1 MGPYRKHK
9 RDLDTVSHFVRFMNL
24 LAVSRITSNLNHA
37 DPIASRITKNQNPT
51 DSISRISYNQNP
63 NSYDYSEEEEDF
75 TLETVEDC
83 FDDVPKP
90 RFGLVVKI
98 TKDVTCESEIN
109 CPVPVSPENYYFQS
123 RQTGEGFTSSAPR

>member
-1 MGPYRKHK
+1 MSIQKIYNFTFLSWKP
-9 RDLDTVSHFVRFMNL
+9 DNL
-24 LAVSRITSNLNHA
+24 YYHNY
-37 DPIASRITKNQNPT
+37 K
-51 DSISRISYNQNP
+51 
-63 NSYDYSEEEEDF
+63 EEEDF

-123 RQTGEGFTSSAPR
+123 RQTGEGFRSSATPDCRVIVNWSLTRYELMKIK

>member
-1 MGPYRKHK
+1 MGE
-9 RDLDTVSHFVRFMNL
+9 TVAHFVRFMNL
-24 LAVSRITSNLNHA
+24 LAV
-37 DPIASRITKNQNPT
+37 SRITKNQNPT

-63 NSYDYSEEEEDF
+63 NSYDYSGDEDKEDF

-123 RQTGEGFTSSAPR
+123 RQTGEGFRSSAPPDCRVIVN

>member
-1 MGPYRKHK
+1 M
-9 RDLDTVSHFVRFMNL
+9 L
-24 LAVSRITSNLNHA
+24 
-37 DPIASRITKNQNPT
+37 TKNLSTFVPLPWKL
-51 DSISRISYNQNP
+51 DNQ
-63 NSYDYSEEEEDF
+63 YYHDYYYKEDKEEEDF

-123 RQTGEGFTSSAPR
+123 RQTGEGFRSSAPPDCRVIVN

>member
-1 MGPYRKHK
+1 MKHFNFLK
-9 RDLDTVSHFVRFMNL
+9 RCPIFDSLHFCLSPVPLPWKF
-24 LAVSRITSNLNHA
+24 
-37 DPIASRITKNQNPT
+37 DNQYYH
-51 DSISRISYNQNP
+51 DCY
-63 NSYDYSEEEEDF
+63 YKGDEEKEDF

-123 RQTGEGFTSSAPR
+123 RQTGEGFRSSAPPDCRVIVN

>member
-1 MGPYRKHK
+1 MRTKHLSTFVPLPWK
-9 RDLDTVSHFVRFMNL
+9 LD
-24 LAVSRITSNLNHA
+24 
-37 DPIASRITKNQNPT
+37 NQYYHN
-51 DSISRISYNQNP
+51 Y
-63 NSYDYSEEEEDF
+63 YYKEEEEDI

-123 RQTGEGFTSSAPR
+123 RQTGEGFRSSAPPDCRVIVN

>member
-1 MGPYRKHK
+1 M
-9 RDLDTVSHFVRFMNL
+9 L
-24 LAVSRITSNLNHA
+24 
-37 DPIASRITKNQNPT
+37 TKNLSTFVPLPWKLDNQYYH
-51 DSISRISYNQNP
+51 DYN
-63 NSYDYSEEEEDF
+63 YKEEEDEEEDL

-123 RQTGEGFTSSAPR
+123 RQTGEGFRSSAPPDCRVIVN